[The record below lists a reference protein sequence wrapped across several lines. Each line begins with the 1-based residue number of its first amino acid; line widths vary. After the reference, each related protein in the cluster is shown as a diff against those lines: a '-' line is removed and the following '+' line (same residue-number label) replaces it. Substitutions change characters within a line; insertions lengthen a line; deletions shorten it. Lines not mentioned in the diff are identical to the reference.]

1 MILLRVASAGRVFE
15 SLKRHGVLVKHVAG
29 MHPLLADCLRI
40 TVGTPEENGVLLD
53 ALRASLNPPSASTPP

>member
-1 MILLRVASAGRVFE
+1 
-15 SLKRHGVLVKHVAG
+15 VLVKNVAG

-53 ALRASLNPPSASTPP
+53 ALRAILNPPSASTPP